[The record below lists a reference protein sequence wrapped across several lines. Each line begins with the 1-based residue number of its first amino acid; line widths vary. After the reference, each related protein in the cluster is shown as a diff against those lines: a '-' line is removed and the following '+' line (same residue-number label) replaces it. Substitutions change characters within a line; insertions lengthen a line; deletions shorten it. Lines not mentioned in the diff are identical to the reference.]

1 MEVFSL
7 DEACGDV
14 YFSIV
19 LGFSG
24 RVITLV
30 EAGGGVVFS
39 LVVFLSAEFD
49 TVFLL

>member
-7 DEACGDV
+7 DKACGDV

-24 RVITLV
+24 RVITV

-49 TVFLL
+49 TVFFL